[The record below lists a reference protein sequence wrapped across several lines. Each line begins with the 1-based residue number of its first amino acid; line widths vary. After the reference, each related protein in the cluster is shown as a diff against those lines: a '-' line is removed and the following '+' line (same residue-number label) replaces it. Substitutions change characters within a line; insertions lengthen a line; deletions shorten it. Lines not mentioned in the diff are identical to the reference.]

1 MTFGDEKHLAKM
13 AKEHEEDVAD
23 MDNAQA
29 FLLHS
34 RCGIHPNRNTSYV
47 DQKYDHSKHSDVM
60 TMFGLPDLLPCDLI
74 FPIEDAIYSYWLEQ
88 DQIVDKP
95 TEDDV
100 LSHRKVYSQKRRK
113 DVPHHE

>member
-1 MTFGDEKHLAKM
+1 MTFGDENAKM
-13 AKEHEEDVAD
+13 AKG
-23 MDNAQA
+23 MKRMLQTWIMPKP
-29 FLLHS
+29 LLHS

-47 DQKYDHSKHSDVM
+47 DQKYDHSKHADVM